1 MEKKLTS
8 VHVLDVIYKKFKIK
22 SIDSG
27 LSLQKLVNRALDL
40 YNTDDNFKN
49 KIDSHNMPNNT

>member
-8 VHVLDVIYKKFKIK
+8 VHVIHGVYKKFKIK

-27 LSLQKLVNRALDL
+27 LSLQKLVNRAMDL
-40 YNTDDNFKN
+40 YNIDENFKN
-49 KIDSHNMPNNT
+49 KIDKHDLPDK

>member
-8 VHVLDVIYKKFKIK
+8 VHVLNGIYKKFKIK

-27 LSLQKLVNRALDL
+27 ISLQKLVNRALDL
-40 YNTDDNFKN
+40 YTVDENFKN
-49 KIDSHNMPNNT
+49 KIDGHNIDQ

>member
-8 VHVLDVIYKKFKIK
+8 VHLITKIYKRFKVK

-27 LSLQKLVNRALDL
+27 ISLQKLVNRALDL
-40 YNTDDNFKN
+40 YHIDENFKN
-49 KIDSHNMPNNT
+49 KIDSHNDYSSD